1 MPYPD
6 SLFFLIQSSMVT
18 WVTFKAGALGTVAP
32 AVWPSKGIAFLTSMQ
47 RHPVEAPCRMVVMAN
62 PATLAHL
69 HGEILACTRCV
80 AAGYLP
86 AAAPVLSG
94 YADNRI
100 MLVGQAPGAVE
111 AVRRL
116 PFQGRSRTALMGWLI
131 RAGFASERQARR
143 QIYLTS
149 VTKCFPGKGGGG
161 GDRRPS
167 RAEVDLCRSHL
178 DRQLALIK
186 PELLILVG
194 GLAHERF
201 LPGRPL
207 DGLVGRLFDLSARE
221 VGSRERIRPLLVPLP
236 HPSGASRWL
245 NAPENRV
252 LLDRALRRLRPIVR
266 GLLDGQLAGA

>member
-1 MPYPD
+1 
-6 SLFFLIQSSMVT
+6 
-18 WVTFKAGALGTVAP
+18 
-32 AVWPSKGIAFLTSMQ
+32 
-47 RHPVEAPCRMVVMAN
+47 MAN
-62 PATLAHL
+62 PATLARL
-69 HGEILACTRCV
+69 HCDILGCTRCV
-80 AAGYLP
+80 AAGYLA

-94 YADNRI
+94 YADNRM
-100 MLVGQAPGAVE
+100 MLIGQAPGAVE

-116 PFQGRSRTALMGWLI
+116 PFQGRSRKVLMAWME
-131 RAGFASERQARR
+131 RAGFASEEQVRR
-143 QIYLTS
+143 RVYMTS
-149 VTKCFPGKGGGG
+149 ITKCFPGKGTGG

-178 DRQLALIK
+178 DRQLALIR
-186 PELLILVG
+186 PDLLIVVG

-207 DGLVGRLFDLSARE
+207 GYLVGRVFDLAGQEVSTRTQARP
-221 VGSRERIRPLLVPLP
+221 VLVPLP

-266 GLLDGQLAGA
+266 TLLDGQMVGA

>member
-1 MPYPD
+1 
-6 SLFFLIQSSMVT
+6 
-18 WVTFKAGALGTVAP
+18 
-32 AVWPSKGIAFLTSMQ
+32 
-47 RHPVEAPCRMVVMAN
+47 MAT
-62 PATLAHL
+62 PTLPRL
-69 HGEILACTRCV
+69 HREILACTKCV

-111 AVRRL
+111 AVARL
-116 PFQGRSRTALMGWLI
+116 PFQGRSGKVLMAWME
-131 RAGFASERQARR
+131 RAGFASEAQVRR
-143 QIYLTS
+143 RVYMTS
-149 VTKCFPGKGGGG
+149 ITKCFPGKGTGG

-178 DRQLALIK
+178 DRQLAQIK
-186 PELLILVG
+186 PDLLIVVG

-207 DGLVGRLFDLSARE
+207 HRLVGRVFDLSGDE
-221 VGSRERIRPLLVPLP
+221 ISSRTRTRPLVVPLP

-245 NAPENRV
+245 NAPQNRE

-266 GLLDGQLAGA
+266 GLLDAQLVGA

>member
-1 MPYPD
+1 
-6 SLFFLIQSSMVT
+6 
-18 WVTFKAGALGTVAP
+18 
-32 AVWPSKGIAFLTSMQ
+32 
-47 RHPVEAPCRMVVMAN
+47 MVVMAN

-94 YADNRI
+94 YCDNRI
-100 MLVGQAPGAVE
+100 MLIGQAPGAVE
-111 AVRRL
+111 AIVRL
-116 PFQGRSRTALMGWLI
+116 PFQGRSGKVLMAWME
-131 RAGFASERQARR
+131 RAGFASENQVRR
-143 QIYLTS
+143 RVYMTS
-149 VTKCFPGKGGGG
+149 ITKCFPGKGTGG

-167 RAEVDLCRSHL
+167 RAEVELCRSHL

-186 PELLILVG
+186 PDLVIAVG

-207 DGLVGRLFDLSARE
+207 DGLVGGIFNLAGEAVSTRTQA
-221 VGSRERIRPLLVPLP
+221 RPLLVPLP

-245 NAPENRV
+245 NAVENRV